1 MDNVVRN
8 QSKKPASGDASG
20 FYWLVQIISG
30 LLLIL
35 LLALHMVAHHFVVE
49 GGLRT
54 YQDVL
59 DFISNPVV
67 FILEVLFIII
77 VAPHAMLGLHG
88 ILLDLGPG
96 DRAKATIT
104 WLIRILTI
112 VVIGYGIWLAIA
124 LQAL

>member
-1 MDNVVRN
+1 MDNVVKN
-8 QSKKPASGDASG
+8 QTKKSASVDASG
-20 FYWLVQIISG
+20 FYWLVQVISG
-30 LLLIL
+30 ILLIL
-35 LLALHMVAHHFVVE
+35 LMALHMVAHHFVVE

-59 DFISNPVV
+59 DYISNPVV
-67 FILEVLFIII
+67 FALEVVFIVV

-96 DRAKATIT
+96 NRSKTIIT
-104 WLIRILTI
+104 WSIRILTL
-112 VVIGYGIWLAIA
+112 VVIGYGIWLAFA

>member
-1 MDNVVRN
+1 MDTVARN
-8 QSKKPASGDASG
+8 ESKKSTSVDASG
-20 FYWLVQIISG
+20 VYWLVQVISG

-35 LLALHMVAHHFVVE
+35 LLVLHMVAHHFVVE

-59 DFISNPVV
+59 DYISNPLV
-67 FILEVLFIII
+67 FVLEIIFII
-77 VAPHAMLGLHG
+77 VVTPHAMLGLHG

-96 DRAKATIT
+96 ERAKKTIT
-104 WLIRILTI
+104 WIIRILTI
-112 VVIGYGIWLAIA
+112 VVIGYGIWLAFA

>member
-1 MDNVVRN
+1 MDDFVRN
-8 QSKKPASGDASG
+8 QSKKPASSDASG
-20 FYWLVQIISG
+20 FYWLIQVISG

-59 DFISNPVV
+59 DFISSPVV
-67 FILEVLFIII
+67 FVLEVLFIII
-77 VAPHAMLGLHG
+77 VAPHAMLGLHA

-96 DRAKATIT
+96 DKAKATIT
-104 WLIRILTI
+104 WLIRILTV

>member
-1 MDNVVRN
+1 MDNVVKN
-8 QSKKPASGDASG
+8 QTKKSTSGDASG
-20 FYWLVQIISG
+20 FYWLVQVISG
-30 LLLIL
+30 ILLIIL
-35 LLALHMVAHHFVVE
+35 MALHMVAHHFVVE

-59 DFISNPVV
+59 DFISSPVV

-77 VAPHAMLGLHG
+77 VAPHAMLGLHA
-88 ILLDLGPG
+88 ILLDLGP
-96 DRAKATIT
+96 DDKAKATIT
-104 WLIRILTI
+104 WLIRILTV

>member
-1 MDNVVRN
+1 MDNVVKN
-8 QSKKPASGDASG
+8 QTKKATSVDASG
-20 FYWLVQIISG
+20 FYWLVQVISG
-30 LLLIL
+30 TLLIL
-35 LLALHMVAHHFVVE
+35 LMALHMVAHHFVVE

-59 DFISNPVV
+59 DYISNPVV
-67 FILEVLFIII
+67 FALEVVFIVV

-96 DRAKATIT
+96 NRAKTTIT
-104 WLIRILTI
+104 WIMRILTI
-112 VVIGYGIWLAIA
+112 VVIGYGIWLALA